1 MQAVVPQS
9 RSEPTDPGLFEPSLA
24 VKKAKRSLGKS
35 YLALYASDDAK
46 RHAVWVTE
54 IKFRKVAVQV
64 LFLAMLIYAFHA
76 ALEN

>member
-1 MQAVVPQS
+1 
-9 RSEPTDPGLFEPSLA
+9 